1 MINFKCQA
9 GKDFIIAN
17 IPIKQYNYV
26 LAEEDLIMEL
36 EKDGLKSDSALGT
49 IRIADEVVSII
60 AGLAA
65 TEIDGIAGMSGGL
78 VGGIAEMLGRKNFS
92 KGVKVEVGERE
103 AAIDL
108 YIIVKYGVR
117 IPDVALA
124 AQENIKQA
132 IENMTGLSVVEVNVH
147 VQGVNFPE
155 EEEKIEETRVH

>member
-1 MINFKCQA
+1 M
-9 GKDFIIAN
+9 
-17 IPIKQYNYV
+17 
-26 LAEEDLIMEL
+26 EEKTLMKTDT
-36 EKDGLKSDSALGT
+36 GLGT
-49 IRIADEVVSII
+49 IKIADEVVSII

-124 AQENIKQA
+124 AQENIKRA
-132 IENMTGLSVVEVNVH
+132 IETMTGLSVVEVNVN
-147 VQGVNFPE
+147 VQGVHFPEDETPE
-155 EEEKIEETRVH
+155 EEIRVH